1 MNNHRKFPEIAIHIF
16 VWFLVFAFPFLLID
30 HSNNTADVW
39 KMYLKFSE
47 MPCYMM
53 AIFYM
58 NYLWLAPK
66 LLFSDRTISYVVWNV
81 LLVVCIAFMLHFSPW
96 VQFPP
101 EVRGPEMESDTMHHA
116 GRAIKERVMGA
127 MQQNAPPH
135 HGMRPPRWIFFVR
148 DMITLLLSAAVSALL
163 RIASRWRASE
173 AARLEVER
181 EKTEAELDNLKNQ
194 LNPHFLLNTLNNIY
208 ALIAFNTEKAQE
220 AVLDLSKLLRYVLY
234 DNQTTYVPLY
244 KEATFIHN
252 YIDLMRIRL
261 SENVV
266 VQQGLHIEKHSTTLI
281 APMIFISLIENAF
294 KHGVSPSE
302 PSYIHILLEED
313 DLGIVTCLICNSNFP
328 KKDSDKSGSGIG
340 LEQVQKRLDLLY
352 PGRYEWERGVSV
364 DGKNYSSQL
373 RIHTKL
379 ES

>member
-1 MNNHRKFPEIAIHIF
+1 VKFGPDAG
-16 VWFLVFAFPFLLID
+16 
-30 HSNNTADVW
+30 
-39 KMYLKFSE
+39 
-47 MPCYMM
+47 
-53 AIFYM
+53 
-58 NYLWLAPK
+58 
-66 LLFSDRTISYVVWNV
+66 
-81 LLVVCIAFMLHFSPW
+81 
-96 VQFPP
+96 
-101 EVRGPEMESDTMHHA
+101 GPEMEPDTMRHA
-116 GRAIKERVMGA
+116 GKVIRDRVVGA
-127 MQQNAPPH
+127 VQQEHPPH
-135 HGMRPPRWIFFVR
+135 HGMRPPRWIFFIR

-261 SENVV
+261 SDNVM

-294 KHGVSPSE
+294 KHGVSSSE

-313 DLGIVTCLICNSNFP
+313 DLGVVTCLICNSNFP
-328 KKDSDKSGSGIG
+328 KKDNDKSGSGIG

-352 PGRYEWERGVSV
+352 PGRYEWERGASM

-373 RIHTKL
+373 KIRTKL
-379 ES
+379 EF